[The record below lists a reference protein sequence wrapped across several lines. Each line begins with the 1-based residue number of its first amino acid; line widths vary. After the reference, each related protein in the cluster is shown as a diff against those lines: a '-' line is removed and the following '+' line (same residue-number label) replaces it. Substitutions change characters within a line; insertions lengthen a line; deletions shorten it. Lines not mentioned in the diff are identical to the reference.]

1 MSKDHETCV
10 NIQHWTPKYFLSD
23 VFYTAIEQSS
33 VMQLN
38 LISPILIDYI
48 VHLLWIYIFSNL
60 LVHTE
65 NKNAW

>member
-10 NIQHWTPKYFLSD
+10 NIQHWMPKYFLSN
-23 VFYTAIEQSS
+23 VFYIAIEQSS

-48 VHLLWIYIFSNL
+48 VHLLWIYIF
-60 LVHTE
+60 
-65 NKNAW
+65 